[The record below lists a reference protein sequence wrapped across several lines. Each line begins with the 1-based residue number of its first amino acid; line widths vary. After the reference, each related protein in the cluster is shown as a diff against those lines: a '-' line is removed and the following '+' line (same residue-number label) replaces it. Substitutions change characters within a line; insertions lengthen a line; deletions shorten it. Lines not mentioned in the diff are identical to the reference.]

1 MRLYEL
7 CSAIIIQGNIAIKV
21 FDEEGDELEERLFRN
36 QDNFDT
42 NLALAADLEYLEVIY
57 IYPMDLYRGE
67 QWLVI
72 ELRESHEV

>member
-1 MRLYEL
+1 MRLCEL
-7 CSAIIIQGNIAIKV
+7 CSAIIIQGNVAIKI
-21 FDEEGDELEERLFRN
+21 FDEEGNELDERLFRN

-42 NLALAADLEYLEVIY
+42 NLALASDLEYLEVIY
-57 IYPMDLYRGE
+57 IYPMDLYQGQ

>member
-7 CSAIIIQGNIAIKV
+7 CSAIIIQGNVSVKI
-21 FDEEGDELEERLFRN
+21 FDEEGNELEERLFRN

-42 NLALAADLEYLEVIY
+42 NLPLVSDLEYLEVLY

-72 ELRESHEV
+72 ELAESHEV